1 MQVYVITTVG
11 ILQIYKI
18 NVNDIFQWNKA
29 NKRFK
34 LNCSMYYNLMNFEYI
49 TTKSPLS
56 LNCIEEG

>member
-56 LNCIEEG
+56 